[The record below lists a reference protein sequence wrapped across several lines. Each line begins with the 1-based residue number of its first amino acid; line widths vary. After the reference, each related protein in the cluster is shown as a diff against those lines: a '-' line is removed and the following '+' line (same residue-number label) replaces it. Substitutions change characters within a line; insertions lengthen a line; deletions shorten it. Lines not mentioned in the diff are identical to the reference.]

1 MRVLLTGAT
10 GFLGMEVLARLV
22 ERDDDVVA
30 VVRASDAAAAQRR
43 LDATLALVG
52 ARGPAVAVPGDL
64 SEGEPPLPAGR
75 FDAVVHCA
83 ASISFTLPLDEAR
96 AINVDGT
103 RRLVDIARRT
113 GARLVHVS
121 TAYVAG
127 LHGGRFHEDDL
138 DIGQEF
144 RNTYERTK
152 REAELLVEA
161 ADDVP
166 SAVARPS
173 IVVGESGTG
182 WTPAFNVLYWP
193 LRAFTRGLLDPVPA
207 APTGRVDI
215 VPVDYV
221 ADGIVALLDADARGT
236 HNLVASD
243 DALTVDELLDV
254 ICGHLERPRPTL
266 VDPTDDAGAAGDHA
280 AVYVPYFD
288 VDTVFDATRAHA
300 LLGPPPAV
308 PSYFGRLVEYAE
320 AARWGKLEIVR
331 PAPGAAARFRRP
343 ADVVRAA

>member
-22 ERDDDVVA
+22 ERGDDVVA
-30 VVRASDAAAAQRR
+30 VVRAGDAGAAQRR

-52 ARGPAVAVPGDL
+52 AGGPAAAVPGDL
-64 SEGEPPLPAGR
+64 SEGEPPLPAGG

-83 ASISFTLPLDEAR
+83 ASISFTLPLDDAR

-103 RRLVDIARRT
+103 RRVVDIARRT
-113 GARLVHVS
+113 GARLVHIS

-127 LHGGRFHEDDL
+127 RHAGRFLEDDL
-138 DIGQEF
+138 DIGQQF
-144 RNTYERTK
+144 RNTYEQTK
-152 REAELLVEA
+152 RVAELLVVA
-161 ADDVP
+161 AADVP

-173 IVVGESGTG
+173 IVVGESATG

-193 LRAFTRGLLDPVPA
+193 LRAFERGLLDPVPA
-207 APTGRVDI
+207 DPTGRVDI

-221 ADGIVALLDADARGT
+221 ADGIVALLDTEARGT

-243 DALTVDELLDV
+243 DALTVDALLDV
-254 ICGHLERPRPTL
+254 ICGHMDRPRPTL
-266 VDPTDDAGAAGDHA
+266 VDPTGDDAGAAGDHA

-300 LLGPPPAV
+300 LVGPPPALA
-308 PSYFGRLVEYAE
+308 SYFGRLVEYADE
-320 AARWGKLEIVR
+320 ARWGKREITR
-331 PAPGAAARFRRP
+331 PAPSRFSREP
-343 ADVVRAA
+343 DVVRAA